1 MYPLQVAGDTTR
13 LVVGAGLRS
22 LRRSLAQSNAALLMA
37 TCDFANDFADFASV
51 L

>member
-1 MYPLQVAGDTTR
+1 MAGDGATH
-13 LVVGAGLRS
+13 LVAGAGLRS
-22 LRRSLAQSNAALLMA
+22 LKRSLVQSNTVLLMA